1 MQIDVKELRD
11 IPNILDQS
19 LALGLQKKKELP
31 NRYGLPM
38 YQYTA
43 RDVKS
48 GTLFVSL
55 AYMHNRHTAAI
66 FADRVLTHLA
76 NHGISPRIIQT
87 DNGTEFVNTS
97 DATDDTPLFIQVVTR
112 DNKTEHRRIP
122 PGAKTWQS
130 DVETSHWII
139 EREFY
144 DVVNARSDQNFIAK
158 LRVYQWGFN
167 VMRKNSYKGNR
178 TPYEI
183 IKEEEDMKY
192 ATLPKT
198 ILDFTTCILD
208 EKFDAFIRGGY
219 HVSLPT
225 RGSKCRR
232 SVHTVDE
239 VVVELF
245 EFVVFL
251 FDVLL
256 LGLGQCLL
264 KHFDTLEEVLEDL
277 FVDIGDLV
285 VAQRGLVVASFEY
298 TRRDADGRRVRRDIF
313 DDHGI
318 GTDLGVLPDR
328 NVAQDFGACA
338 DDDIVPQG
346 RVAFAFAD
354 AYTSQCDL
362 LVDDDIVPDDGCF
375 ADDHADAM
383 VNKDPS
389 PQGGRRVYVD
399 RGEKEPDGRDETRQE
414 SQASVIE

>member
-1 MQIDVKELRD
+1 MEETGSASQTLQKHEKKKDLRKVKSRYRPFEKMQIDVKELRD

-144 DVVNARSDQNFIAK
+144 DVVNVRSDQNFIAK
-158 LRVYQWGFN
+158 LRAYQWGFN
-167 VMRKNSYKGNR
+167 VMRKNSYEGNR

-183 IKEEEDMKY
+183 IKEEAEMKY

-198 ILDFTTCILD
+198 ILDFPTCILD

-225 RGSKCRR
+225 NG
-232 SVHTVDE
+232 
-239 VVVELF
+239 
-245 EFVVFL
+245 FV
-251 FDVLL
+251 
-256 LGLGQCLL
+256 
-264 KHFDTLEEVLEDL
+264 
-277 FVDIGDLV
+277 
-285 VAQRGLVVASFEY
+285 
-298 TRRDADGRRVRRDIF
+298 
-313 DDHGI
+313 
-318 GTDLGVLPDR
+318 
-328 NVAQDFGACA
+328 
-338 DDDIVPQG
+338 
-346 RVAFAFAD
+346 
-354 AYTSQCDL
+354 
-362 LVDDDIVPDDGCF
+362 
-375 ADDHADAM
+375 
-383 VNKDPS
+383 
-389 PQGGRRVYVD
+389 
-399 RGEKEPDGRDETRQE
+399 
-414 SQASVIE
+414 